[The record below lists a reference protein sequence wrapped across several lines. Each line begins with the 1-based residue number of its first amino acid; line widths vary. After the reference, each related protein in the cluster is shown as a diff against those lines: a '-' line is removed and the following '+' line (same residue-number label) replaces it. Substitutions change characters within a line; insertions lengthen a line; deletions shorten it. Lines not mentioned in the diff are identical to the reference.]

1 MNAVSKSSRETGP
14 RTSRSASF
22 WGFWMNQIAGIRIVF
37 GNGVYEKRL
46 TLTFNFLSSLVGL
59 AIVLTALWS
68 LAAGTLRAGQDFQ
81 QFGTWFPANSGVP
94 DWLRWPL
101 LIALIL
107 IYAAETLGVALL
119 TFLAIASLGAI
130 VGFLFGVPR
139 PISES
144 GPIPAAQAAAPSN
157 PASDNTG
164 AGTAATA
171 IKAESAPTAAGV
183 RPGSAPG
190 WQANTNLRRLYTL
203 RTMPIGGSV
212 ALHR

>member
-81 QFGTWFPANSGVP
+81 
-94 DWLRWPL
+94 
-101 LIALIL
+101 
-107 IYAAETLGVALL
+107 
-119 TFLAIASLGAI
+119 
-130 VGFLFGVPR
+130 
-139 PISES
+139 
-144 GPIPAAQAAAPSN
+144 
-157 PASDNTG
+157 
-164 AGTAATA
+164 
-171 IKAESAPTAAGV
+171 
-183 RPGSAPG
+183 
-190 WQANTNLRRLYTL
+190 
-203 RTMPIGGSV
+203 
-212 ALHR
+212 